1 MILVTGA
8 TGFIGR
14 SFIACLEREGIEA
27 RPYHGRLI
35 THLKLREHLA
45 GVETVVHLAGAEA
58 RGRRS
63 LLQQVDVDGTAQL
76 LEECRRAG
84 VGHFIVASRLGADP
98 ASMHPLLR
106 AKGEM
111 ESLVRRSNIPYTI
124 LRSATLYGRDD
135 RFGEL
140 ILSLALW
147 SWPFVWL
154 PGGGQVAMQPLWV
167 EDFVRCLLIVLQ
179 HPQRYTNQTI
189 TVAGEERLRYQE
201 MVRRMLLVNGRK
213 RLPVPL
219 PMVLA
224 RHLSRLLFQ
233 WWRWPP
239 VSQFFINRFSA
250 PEVTDTD
257 TVLRHFHFRPA
268 RFASQILYLRRPGMR
283 RRLFRR

>member
-14 SFIACLEREGIEA
+14 SLIACLEREGVA
-27 RPYHGRLI
+27 VRPYPGRLI
-35 THLKLREHLA
+35 THLKVREHLV
-45 GVETVVHLAGAEA
+45 GIDTVIHLAGAEA

-84 VGHFIVASRLGADP
+84 VQHFIVASRLGADP
-98 ASMHPLLR
+98 ASMHALLR

-111 ESLVRRSNIPYTI
+111 ESLVRRSNIPFTI

-135 RFGEL
+135 RFTEL

-167 EDFVRCLLIVLQ
+167 EDFVRCLFLVLQ
-179 HPQRYTNQTI
+179 NPQRYVNQTI
-189 TVAGEERLRYQE
+189 TIAGEERLRYQE
-201 MVRRMLLVNGRK
+201 MVRRILLVNGRK
-213 RLPVPL
+213 RFSIPL
-219 PMVLA
+219 PMVLT
-224 RHLSRLLFQ
+224 RPLSRLLFQ
-233 WWRWPP
+233 WWHRPP
-239 VSQFFINRFSA
+239 ITQFFIDRFFV
-250 PEVTDTD
+250 PEVTESD

-268 RFASQILYLRRPGMR
+268 RFAGQILYLRRSGMR